1 MPMRYWRNGGIT
13 TVEAE
18 GSIEMAD
25 IRATFVEIRDGIPAD
40 APARILIRDLGSDF
54 FPDTAEIRELLS
66 VWGAIF
72 EDMDLR
78 VAVLTER
85 DLQYGIGRQTEVHAD
100 LAGFAMRAFR
110 MSDEEVAV
118 GWLEGE

>member
-1 MPMRYWRNGGIT
+1 MPMRYWRKGGIT

-25 IRATFVEIRDGIPAD
+25 IRATFGEIRDGTPAD
-40 APARILIRDLGSDF
+40 ATARILIRDVGSDF

-78 VAVLTER
+78 VAVLTKR
-85 DLQYGIGRQTEVHAD
+85 DLHYGIGRQTEVHAD

-110 MSDEEVAV
+110 MPDEGVAV
-118 GWLEGE
+118 RWLEGE